1 MLDCA
6 IWILPDAEFS
16 ASIDGKEVMNAN
28 QNPDDRMKFY
38 VEPFK
43 TNTYIDRNY
52 YDVKPG
58 TYESMVAGYYL
69 FVPPLPAGDHV
80 VQFKESDVKFLGG
93 FPSDKRLSNVE
104 YRINVH

>member
-80 VQFKESDVKFLGG
+80 VTVQGERCEISWRFSE
-93 FPSDKRLSNVE
+93 
-104 YRINVH
+104 